1 MSVPGLRGVE
11 RHSLGALLLIVIAVT
26 LGAGC
31 TGTPRIATGTLAA
44 EKRAWSRS
52 SRRRVACS
60 GRARPTCPCRP
71 PTSCRARSG
80 FSATSVGD
88 TGAHRAEVTA
98 LVTLTGTGDGA
109 SLLAGIERYWRDRK
123 YSIDRSGMSDQ
134 RFPKVRATV
143 GTGELL
149 VATGYVGLPQV
160 NLYAVSPCVRS

>member
-26 LGAGC
+26 LGSGC

-44 EKRAWSRS
+44 EKARVVALVTATGRVLGPRAPD
-52 SRRRVACS
+52 VPVQTADEL
-60 GRARPTCPCRP
+60 
-71 PTSCRARSG
+71 SCKKRLLG
-80 FSATSVGD
+80 YSVGD
-88 TGAHRAEVTA
+88 TGAHHAEVTA
-98 LVTLTGTGDGA
+98 LVSLTGPGDGA

-149 VATGYVGLPQV
+149 VATGYVGFPQV